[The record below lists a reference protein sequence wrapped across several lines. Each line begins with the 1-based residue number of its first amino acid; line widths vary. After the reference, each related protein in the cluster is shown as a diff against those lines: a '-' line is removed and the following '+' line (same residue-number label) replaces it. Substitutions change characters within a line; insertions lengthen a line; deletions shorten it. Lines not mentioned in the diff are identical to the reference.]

1 MERIDK
7 ILKPALAHK
16 GILKQA
22 TGAEICFL
30 AEKWGKGRFQ
40 AISYSDGLLK
50 LSTASS
56 TASSELHMQTEEL
69 SEYLNGK
76 VKWKAVRAI
85 KIVNRG

>member
-7 ILKPALAHK
+7 ILRPALAHK

-50 LSTASS
+50 LSCASS
-56 TASSELHMQTEEL
+56 SASSELHMQTEEL
-69 SEYLNGK
+69 MEHINEKL
-76 VKWKAVRAI
+76 KWKAVRKVRI
-85 KIVNRG
+85 TNRG